1 MGRVNV
7 RDGFWVLLAALWC
20 VDGDNLLPL
29 FLTAALVHEAWHA
42 VVLYF
47 ADADR
52 LRRGHAGRAS
62 LRPFRLR
69 RGHAGRASLR
79 PFRLRGSQSGRAGGR
94 LCADD
99 RSEGLRRLASC
110 RCKRA
115 AQPVQSA
122 PPPSAR
128 RRHGARVSLGW
139 RISARSGCPCCAQ
152 WCDAAALRTAL
163 SAERWRVLG
172 AAHRHGNMYFSTS
185 YEKMQRNMC
194 ILTGFCAAFCIVFS
208 ENGGFAW
215 HSLAYRRI
223 ML

>member
-29 FLTAALVHEAWHA
+29 FLTAALVHEAGHA
-42 VVLYF
+42 VVLY
-47 ADADR
+47 
-52 LRRGHAGRAS
+52 LAGG
-62 LRPFRLR
+62 R

>member
-29 FLTAALVHEAWHA
+29 FLTAALVHEAGHA
-42 VVLYF
+42 VVLY
-47 ADADR
+47 
-52 LRRGHAGRAS
+52 L
-62 LRPFRLR
+62 
-69 RGHAGRASLR
+69 
-79 PFRLRGSQSGRAGGR
+79 AGGR
-94 LCADD
+94 LRQLTLTACGAVMQAALPCGRFACAAVSLAGPAAGFALTIAA
-99 RSEGLRRLASC
+99 RACGGWRLAG
-110 RCKRA
+110 A
-115 AQPVQSA
+115 SA
-122 PPPSAR
+122 LLSLFNLLPPPSAR

>member
-29 FLTAALVHEAWHA
+29 FLTAALVHEAGHA
-42 VVLYF
+42 VVLYL
-47 ADADR
+47 AGGR
-52 LRRGHAGRAS
+52 LRQLTLTACGAVMQAALPCGRFACAAVSLAGPA
-62 LRPFRLR
+62 
-69 RGHAGRASLR
+69 
-79 PFRLRGSQSGRAGGR
+79 GR

>member
-29 FLTAALVHEAWHA
+29 FLTAALVHEAGHA
-42 VVLYF
+42 VVLYL
-47 ADADR
+47 AGGR
-52 LRRGHAGRAS
+52 LRQLTLTACGAVMQAALPCGRFACAAVSLAG
-62 LRPFRLR
+62 P
-69 RGHAGRASLR
+69 
-79 PFRLRGSQSGRAGGR
+79 GGR

>member
-20 VDGDNLLPL
+20 VDEDNLLPL
-29 FLTAALVHEAWHA
+29 FLTAALVHEAGHA
-42 VVLYF
+42 AALYL
-47 ADADR
+47 AGGR
-52 LRRGHAGRAS
+52 LRQLTLTAC
-62 LRPFRLR
+62 R

-79 PFRLRGSQSGRAGGR
+79 PFRLRGSQSGRAGGWF
-94 LCADD
+94 CADD
-99 RSEGLRRLASC
+99 RGERLRRMASC

-115 AQPVQSA
+115 AQSVQSA

-128 RRHGARVSLGW
+128 RRHGARVSLGR
-139 RISARSGCPCCAQ
+139 RISARSGCPCRAQ
-152 WCDAAALRTAL
+152 RCDAAALRTVL
-163 SAERWRVLG
+163 SAERWRLLG

-208 ENGGFAW
+208 KNGGFAW
-215 HSLAYRRI
+215 HSLAYGRI